1 MSTVYG
7 PVPSWRFGRSLGI
20 DVIMA
25 PKMCTFN
32 CIYCQ
37 LGKTLV
43 KISDPSEVEG
53 YVSVEAVEKHL
64 KRYVDE
70 VDLSSIDVI
79 TFSGS
84 GEPTLNPDLGK
95 IVDQVRQL
103 IGEEIPI
110 VLLTNSSLFY
120 KADVRENVAKF
131 DVVVAKFDAGD
142 EKAYRTINRPAR
154 GMPNL
159 EKIKESIKKLKG
171 EMSGKLMIQTMFLHT
186 TFGFTNCEGDNLKNL
201 MNTLIDVEPDV
212 IQIDTPYRPGGEK
225 LVKPASVDELKVI
238 ARKFEDYFAE
248 EGRRGNLW
256 VFGVHDMRGKKVSW
270 RKHAS
275 IPDEIMESF
284 KRRPYRAVDIADSL
298 GISYKETMENLRE
311 LLRRGLIVEKT
322 SNGEKYY
329 RPSSQSQSG

>member
-1 MSTVYG
+1 LSTVYG

-43 KISDPSEVEG
+43 KISDPGEVKS

-120 KADVRENVAKF
+120 KANVRENVAKF
-131 DVVVAKFDAGD
+131 DVVAAKLDAGD

-159 EKIKESIKKLKG
+159 KNIKESIKKLKG
-171 EMSGKLMIQTMFLHT
+171 EMSGKLMTQTMFLHT

-225 LVKPASVDELKVI
+225 FVKPASIDELKVI

-248 EGRRGNLW
+248 DGRRGNLW

-311 LLRRGLIVEKT
+311 LLRRGLVVEKT

>member
-43 KISDPSEVEG
+43 KISDPSEVKS
-53 YVSVEAVEKHL
+53 YVSVEPVEKHL
-64 KRYVDE
+64 KRYVNE

-95 IVDQVRQL
+95 TVDRVRRL
-103 IGEEIPI
+103 IGEETPI

-120 KADVRENVAKF
+120 KAKVRENVSKF
-131 DVVVAKFDAGD
+131 DVVVAKLDAGD
-142 EKAYRTINRPAR
+142 EKAYRTINRPI
-154 GMPNL
+154 GEVPNL
-159 EKIKESIKKLKG
+159 ENIKESIKKLKR

-186 TFGFTNCEGDNLKNL
+186 TFGFTNCEGDTLKNL
-201 MNTLIDVEPDV
+201 INTLIDIEPDV

-225 LVKPASVDELKVI
+225 FVKPASVDELKTI
-238 ARKFEDYFAE
+238 ARKFEDYFE
-248 EGRRGNLW
+248 KEGRRSDLW
-256 VFGVHDMRGKKVSW
+256 VFGVHDMRGRKVSW
-270 RKHAS
+270 TKHAS
-275 IPDEIMESF
+275 IPDEIMELL
-284 KRRPYRAVDIADSL
+284 KRRPCRAVDMADSL
-298 GISYKETMENLRE
+298 GISYKETLENLRE
-311 LLRRGLIVEKT
+311 LLGRDLIVEKT

-329 RPSSQSQSG
+329 QPSIRCV

>member
-20 DVIMA
+20 DVIME

-37 LGKTLV
+37 LGKTVV
-43 KISDPSEVEG
+43 KISGPGEIKSYE
-53 YVSVEAVEKHL
+53 SVEAGEKHL
-64 KRYVDE
+64 KRFVNE

-95 IVDQVRQL
+95 TVDRVRRL
-103 IGEEIPI
+103 IGEETPI

-120 KADVRENVAKF
+120 KDKVRENVSKF

-142 EKAYRTINRPAR
+142 EKAYRTINRPI
-154 GMPNL
+154 GEMPNL
-159 EKIKESIKKLKG
+159 ENIKESIKKLKM

-186 TFGFTNCEGDNLKNL
+186 TFGFTNCEGDTLKNL
-201 MNTLIDVEPDV
+201 INTLIDIDPDV

-225 LVKPASVDELKVI
+225 FVKPASVDELKAI
-238 ARKFEDYFAE
+238 ARKFEDYFGKR
-248 EGRRGNLW
+248 GRRSDLW
-256 VFGVHDMRGKKVSW
+256 VFGVHDMRGRKVSW
-270 RKHAS
+270 TKHAS
-275 IPDEIMESF
+275 ISDEIVELL
-284 KRRPYRAVDIADSL
+284 KRRPCRAVDMADSL
-298 GISYKETMENLRE
+298 GISYKETLENLRE
-311 LLRRGLIVEKT
+311 LLGGGLIVEKT

-329 RPSSQSQSG
+329 QSSIRCV

>member
-20 DVIMA
+20 DVIMG

-37 LGKTLV
+37 LGKTVV
-43 KISDPSEVEG
+43 KISDPGEVKS

-64 KRYVDE
+64 KRHVNE

-95 IVDQVRQL
+95 TVDRVRRL
-103 IGEEIPI
+103 IGEETSI

-120 KADVRENVAKF
+120 KDKVRENVSKF
-131 DVVVAKFDAGD
+131 DVVAAKFDAGD
-142 EKAYRTINRPAR
+142 EKAHRTINRPI
-154 GMPNL
+154 GEMPNL
-159 EKIKESIKKLKG
+159 KDTKESIKKLKR

-186 TFGFTNCEGDNLKNL
+186 TFGFTNCEGDTLKNL
-201 MNTLIDVEPDV
+201 INTLIDIEPDV
-212 IQIDTPYRPGGEK
+212 IQIDTPYRPGGERF
-225 LVKPASVDELKVI
+225 VKPASVDELKTI
-238 ARKFEDYFAE
+238 ARKFEDYFGKR
-248 EGRRGNLW
+248 GRRSDLW
-256 VFGVHDMRGKKVSW
+256 VFGIHDMRGRKVSW
-270 RKHAS
+270 TKHAS
-275 IPDEIMESF
+275 ISDEIVELL
-284 KRRPYRAVDIADSL
+284 KRRPCRAVDMADSL
-298 GISYKETMENLRE
+298 GISYKETLKNLRE
-311 LLRRGLIVEKT
+311 LLGGGLIVEKT

-329 RPSSQSQSG
+329 QPSIRCV